1 MFLIVDNMLNQQQN
15 KDILHLC
22 ERVGLE
28 HVRIEAHNVNGE
40 QVFFSEG
47 QNIFDSLDKGYNDY
61 FLLGSYG
68 LAESIKAKGFLSG
81 HNLSNLTQDIQIE
94 KWGSSSFLNGEHSI
108 VNACTIAQYDGV
120 RFFRPLIDTKAFL
133 AGVYTFD
140 EVLPKLSDESLIM
153 SSVKDIQ
160 AEYRFIIVN
169 GVIADSSSYKIGA
182 QVSITEKAPFDFT
195 LFVESLL
202 STWIPTEHFAL
213 DVASIDGEPK
223 IIEVNNIHCSRFYGC
238 SLSKIIEKVL
248 YKI

>member
-22 ERVGLE
+22 KRASLD
-28 HVRIEAHNVNGE
+28 HVCIESDNINGE
-40 QVFFSEG
+40 QVFLSEG
-47 QNIFDSLDKGYNDY
+47 RNIFDFLDRSYANY
-61 FLLGSYG
+61 FQLGSYC
-68 LAESIKAKGFLSG
+68 LAESMKAKGFLSG

-94 KWGSSSFLNGEHSI
+94 KWRADSFLNGEHAI
-108 VNACTIAQYDGV
+108 INAQTIAQYDGL

-140 EVLPKLSDESLIM
+140 ELLPKLSDESLIM

-169 GVIADSSSYKIGA
+169 GVIADSSSYKIGT
-182 QVSITEKAPFDFT
+182 QTNITEKAPFDFT

-202 STWIPTEHFAL
+202 SKWIPTEHFAL

>member
-22 ERVGLE
+22 KRAGLD

-47 QNIFDSLDKGYNDY
+47 QNIFDSLDKRYTDY

-68 LAESIKAKGFLSG
+68 LAERMKNEGFLSG
-81 HNLSNLTQDIQIE
+81 HNLSHLTQDIQIE
-94 KWGSSSFLNGEHSI
+94 KWGSDSFLNGEHSI
-108 VNACTIAQYDGV
+108 VNALTIAQYDGA

-140 EVLPKLSDESLIM
+140 ELLPKLSDESLIM

-169 GVIADSSSYKIGA
+169 GVIADNSSYKIGT
-182 QVSITEKAPFDFT
+182 QVNITEKAPFDFT

-213 DVASIDGEPK
+213 DVASIDGGPK